1 MLSLPDMWFKAWAY
15 IAFSLGVHFSSW
27 IDTFLNVHKIYQGQK
42 DALIWEFNIGEGHK
56 GG

>member
-1 MLSLPDMWFKAWAY
+1 MWFKAWAY